1 MAAKVPGACMLL
13 DRWTKI
19 GGDNEDD
26 AHKLGHVRLKRFH
39 IEHQNQNANRMI
51 NNSMIST
58 EPNLRT

>member
-26 AHKLGHVRLKRFH
+26 ANKLGHVRLKRFH
-39 IEHQNQNANRMI
+39 IKYQNQNSNRI
-51 NNSMIST
+51 TNNSLKST